1 MSCKWSW
8 IFLISLDKQINWFNT
23 RADFNM
29 QQFTVGNVDLQ
40 VYSMQQFIL
49 INNHSNV
56 LIQMNNYDLYI
67 YSYFSWIMQF
77 VVILLIVA
85 NVSITHNFN

>member
-1 MSCKWSW
+1 MP
-8 IFLISLDKQINWFNT
+8 ILICNN
-23 RADFNM
+23 
-29 QQFTVGNVDLQ
+29 LQ
-40 VYSMQQFIL
+40 SEMLIYKVYSMQQFIL

>member
-1 MSCKWSW
+1 MSCKWIW

-40 VYSMQQFIL
+40 VYSVQHFIL
-49 INNHSNV
+49 INNPSNV

-85 NVSITHNFN
+85 DISITHNFN

>member
-1 MSCKWSW
+1 
-8 IFLISLDKQINWFNT
+8 
-23 RADFNM
+23 M

>member
-40 VYSMQQFIL
+40 VYSMQHFIL

-85 NVSITHNFN
+85 HVSITHNFN

>member
-1 MSCKWSW
+1 
-8 IFLISLDKQINWFNT
+8 
-23 RADFNM
+23 M

-40 VYSMQQFIL
+40 VYSVQHFIL
-49 INNHSNV
+49 INNPSNV

-85 NVSITHNFN
+85 DISITHNFN

>member
-23 RADFNM
+23 HADFNM

-40 VYSMQQFIL
+40 VYSVQHFIL

-56 LIQMNNYDLYI
+56 LIQMSNYDLYI
-67 YSYFSWIMQF
+67 YRYFSWIMQF

-85 NVSITHNFN
+85 DVSITQNFN

>member
-40 VYSMQQFIL
+40 VYSVQHFIL

-85 NVSITHNFN
+85 DVSITHNFN

>member
-1 MSCKWSW
+1 M
-8 IFLISLDKQINWFNT
+8 LIYK
-23 RADFNM
+23 
-29 QQFTVGNVDLQ
+29 

>member
-40 VYSMQQFIL
+40 SL
-49 INNHSNV
+49 
-56 LIQMNNYDLYI
+56 LYATI
-67 YSYFSWIMQF
+67 Y
-77 VVILLIVA
+77 L
-85 NVSITHNFN
+85 N

>member
-1 MSCKWSW
+1 MSCKWIW

-40 VYSMQQFIL
+40 VYSVQHFIL
-49 INNHSNV
+49 INNPSNV
-56 LIQMNNYDLYI
+56 LIQMNNCDLYI

-85 NVSITHNFN
+85 DISITHNFN